1 MKIAIPTNDR
11 KTIAKRTGRAEEFV
25 IYHIEN
31 KETKSIEYHKNT
43 HSHDDDNKNEK
54 NHHGNKNTHL
64 HEHGEHN
71 HDELLLLLKDIDI
84 LLARAV
90 GKHMKQTL
98 QKGNIPYQLVKTDT
112 ISELLENYF
121 KV

>member
-11 KTIAKRTGRAEEFV
+11 KTIAKRTGRAEEFA
-25 IYHIEN
+25 IYQIEN
-31 KETKSIEYHKNT
+31 NQIQGAEYLKNT
-43 HSHDDDNKNEK
+43 HSHDDDNKTEENP
-54 NHHGNKNTHL
+54 HGNKNTHH

-84 LLARAV
+84 LLVRAV

-112 ISELLENYF
+112 ISKLLKNYF